1 MKHGMVQ
8 KPAPRSGAGDTIYV
22 ARGEGT
28 CGCSRCGMTRRG
40 EDAPKYEVGV
50 SHEIR
55 YAFEHAPWLE
65 DERWQS
71 DL

>member
-1 MKHGMVQ
+1 MKHSMVQ
-8 KPAPRSGAGDTIYV
+8 NPAPRSGAGDNIYV

-28 CGCSRCGMTRRG
+28 RCGMVRRG
-40 EDAPKYEVGV
+40 EDAPKYEIGV